1 MSTTYYSHLPQP
13 APVAGFAGGAR
24 GPKGREA
31 LPSAATANDLRELA
45 LLLRGRPSGVSVAEG
60 SEGGKRRTL
69 SRDKLAAYEDWGLV
83 VIEGGRLKL
92 SGLGLALARGI
103 ESEIE
108 VFRLILARAGPYRSA
123 LELIRR
129 RRASVVTTNEVA
141 DGWRAALPPAGDG
154 DALKG
159 AALSFLHLCQAA
171 GLGALML
178 GKRGHNTRLYVHQGE
193 LQIFLNQPPPTEPHA
208 TASPSH
214 EQGGAEQDAEGDPD
228 EMHAP
233 AGPRQVY
240 ILTAGRTSVLEV
252 VEAALSLA
260 CIDFKTAEITGE
272 PSADSGRLTG
282 AGGCQS
288 CIVLMH
294 GDWARW
300 SQDDRD
306 EFLLQ
311 VGAAAAIFGRRLA
324 LVWPVWLPIPRFL
337 QTLRRYEIDG
347 DTLDWETG
355 IEILRFAKA
364 AAASPV

>member
-1 MSTTYYSHLPQP
+1 MSTTYYNHWPQP
-13 APVAGFAGGAR
+13 DPVAALAGSAR
-24 GPKGREA
+24 VTKEREA

-45 LLLRGRPSGVSVAEG
+45 LLLRGRPGGVSVAESG
-60 SEGGKRRTL
+60 EGGKRRTL

-108 VFRLILARAGPYRSA
+108 VFRQILGQAEPYHVA

-141 DGWRAALPPAGDG
+141 DFWRASLPPAGD

-171 GLGALML
+171 GLGSLML
-178 GKRGHNTRLYVHQGE
+178 GKRGHNTRLYVDQGE
-193 LQIFLNQPPPTEPHA
+193 LQIFLDEPPPTEPHA
-208 TASPSH
+208 KASPLR
-214 EQGGAEQDAEGDPD
+214 ERGGAEQGVGAGPDAA
-228 EMHAP
+228 HAP
-233 AGPRQVY
+233 AEPRRVY
-240 ILTAGRTSVLEV
+240 ILTAGRTGVLEV
-252 VEAALSLA
+252 IEAALGLA
-260 CIDFKTAEITGE
+260 CIDFKTVEAAGE
-272 PSADSGRLTG
+272 HGADFGRLAG

-294 GDWARW
+294 GDRAGRD
-300 SQDDRD
+300 QDDRD
-306 EFLLQ
+306 EFLLRA
-311 VGAAAAIFGRRLA
+311 GAAAATFGVRLA
-324 LVWPVWLPIPRFL
+324 LVCPKGLTIPCFL

-355 IEILRFAKA
+355 IEILRFVKA
-364 AAASPV
+364 AAISPA